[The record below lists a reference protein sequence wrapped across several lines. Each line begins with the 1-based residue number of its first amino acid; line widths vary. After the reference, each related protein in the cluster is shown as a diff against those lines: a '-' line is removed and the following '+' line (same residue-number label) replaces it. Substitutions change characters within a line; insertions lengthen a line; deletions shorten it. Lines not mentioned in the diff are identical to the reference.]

1 MQRNFDA
8 SSHHSIFM
16 SQNFVGHTF
25 IAELEV
31 YSKSNYSALLS
42 KSSTLSDL
50 SLLIQSTPT
59 AKVSNAEKKDRRM
72 RHASNSMQCR

>member
-1 MQRNFDA
+1 
-8 SSHHSIFM
+8 M
-16 SQNFVGHTF
+16 SQHFVGHTS

-42 KSSTLSDL
+42 KFSTLSDL

-59 AKVSNAEKKDRRM
+59 AKVSNAEEK
-72 RHASNSMQCR
+72 AAGCGTPPTPCNAAEPL